1 MLPEQKREA
10 KERGMRAKLMKTTG
24 RKNPALLELVLVI
37 LFFALS
43 SMVLIQVFVKARTI
57 SRTSQAKTLGLVV
70 IQDV

>member
-1 MLPEQKREA
+1 
-10 KERGMRAKLMKTTG
+10 MRAKLMKTTG

-57 SRTSQAKTLGLVV
+57 R
-70 IQDV
+70 